1 MDDRFK
7 MKGYAD
13 ITLFG
18 PDGSIK
24 DTRHVENLITTAGFD
39 GICQRGFSTQ
49 TGSASFN
56 YIAIGSGVT
65 AASTANTTLGSE
77 AARAQG
83 TYAHT
88 DAKANLSLTNTFAA
102 GTATGSIAEYGVLN
116 ASSTGQLL
124 NRATFGVIT
133 KGAADSLQLVVA
145 FSLS

>member
-1 MDDRFK
+1 
-7 MKGYAD
+7 MKGFAD

-18 PDGSIK
+18 PDGNVK
-24 DTRHVENLITTAGFD
+24 DTRHVENLITTKGFD
-39 GICQRGFSTQ
+39 GISQRGFSTQ
-49 TGSASFN
+49 TGSAAFN
-56 YIAIGSGVT
+56 YIAIGSGTT

-88 DAKANLSLTNTFAA
+88 DAQANLSLTNTFAA
-102 GTATGSIAEYGVLN
+102 GTATGSINEYGVLN
-116 ASSTGQLL
+116 AAAAGQLM
-124 NRATFGVIT
+124 NRATFGTIL